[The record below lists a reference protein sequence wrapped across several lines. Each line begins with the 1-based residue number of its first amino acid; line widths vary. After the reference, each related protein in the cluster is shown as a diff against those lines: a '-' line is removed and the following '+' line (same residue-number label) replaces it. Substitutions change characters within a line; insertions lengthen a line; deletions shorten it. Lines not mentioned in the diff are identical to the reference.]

1 MDVAAAGPTR
11 PTPSAL
17 QAEFEQATLEGL
29 RSLAVGVL
37 LLGFLFLP
45 FDVLRLAAPL
55 AMPALAHDL
64 VTMAVAA
71 GLWWAADRRFLPAR
85 LAAPAAVAFALVVL
99 SNVLRQRGI
108 DPISSTQWV
117 AVVLIGLGTFV
128 LPRGWMLCGLLLV
141 CAGWAGIVRFEPLSR
156 LGHLAFT
163 LVAGLAVAFPMHV
176 ARRRSH
182 ARIVGLRQKDELRQE
197 ELQKALLA
205 AEEARRTLDEK
216 VAARTEELSRTAAE
230 LRTELVERQRDAVQR
245 IALEARLQHDAL
257 HDALTTLPNRA
268 LFLDRLGHAW
278 QRMRREQGFRFAV
291 LYLDLDRF
299 KVIND
304 TFGHEVGD
312 QLLVGIGRRL
322 PGCLRPTDTVAR
334 LGGDEFAVLLEGFK
348 SAAETLAIA
357 ERIHAALRVPFRI
370 DQHEFYVT
378 VSIGVADGVVE
389 GQPPEQYVRDADV
402 AMYAAKARGTP
413 YERFDGAMHS
423 PALARMRMETELR
436 SAIERNQF
444 FLVYQPIVDL
454 RTTRIEGFEALV
466 RWQHPARGV
475 VGPDEFIGLAEE
487 TRLIVP
493 LSLWVLRQSCRQAV
507 LWRKVHHG
515 PGPLVG
521 VNLSPQLLSRQNMAA
536 EIFAVLE
543 EAGLPPTDLA
553 VEITESALMASPQVA
568 ATMLGELRGRGVQVF
583 VDDFGT
589 GYSSLAYLSSLPVD
603 RLKIDR
609 TFVAAMGDPN
619 RLRIV
624 RTIAT
629 LAHDLGKGLVAEG
642 VETPEQ
648 LELLRGMGCEF
659 GQGWIFSRPMDA
671 AQAEALLIADQ
682 GGGAFPGL
690 TEGVAHDAQL
700 AAEKLIEDGARLEN
714 PALRRS

>member
-1 MDVAAAGPTR
+1 MKVAGNASPDRAA
-11 PTPSAL
+11 L
-17 QAEFEQATLEGL
+17 DAEFEQATLEGL
-29 RSLAVGVL
+29 RSIAIGVL
-37 LLGFLFLP
+37 LLGVLFLP

-55 AMPALAHDL
+55 AMPALACDL
-64 VTMAVAA
+64 VTMAAA
-71 GLWWAADRRFLPAR
+71 GGLWWAVDRRLLPAR

-99 SNVLRQRGI
+99 GNVLRERGI
-108 DPISSTQWV
+108 DPVSTTQWV

-128 LPRGWMLCGLLLV
+128 LPRRWMLLGLLLV
-141 CAGWAGIVRFEPLSR
+141 CAGWAASVRAEPPSR

-163 LVAGLAVAFPMHV
+163 LVAGLVVAFPMHF

-182 ARIVGLRQKDELRQE
+182 ARIVRLRQKDEARQE
-197 ELQKALLA
+197 ELQAALRA
-205 AEEARRTLDEK
+205 AEEARRSLDGK

-230 LRTELVERQRDAVQR
+230 LRTELAERQRDAVER

-257 HDALTTLPNRA
+257 HDALTSLPNRA
-268 LFLDRLGHAW
+268 LFLDRLSHAW
-278 QRMRREQGFRFAV
+278 RRMQREQGFRFAV

-312 QLLVGIGRRL
+312 QLLVGIGKRL

-357 ERIHAALRVPFRI
+357 ERIHAALRVPFKI
-370 DQHEFYVT
+370 ELHEFYVT
-378 VSIGVADGVVE
+378 CSIGVADGVVE

-493 LSLWVLRQSCRQAV
+493 LSMWVLRQGCRQAAV
-507 LWRKVHHG
+507 WRKRFRS

-521 VNLSPQLLSRQNMAA
+521 VNLSPQLLTRQNMAA
-536 EIFAVLE
+536 DIFSVLE
-543 EAGLPPTDLA
+543 ESGLAPSDLA

-568 ATMLGELRGRGVQVF
+568 ATMLGELRSRGVQVF

-609 TFVAAMGDPN
+609 SFVAAMSDPN

-671 AQAEALLIADQ
+671 AQAEALLAANEGD
-682 GGGAFPGL
+682 GAFPGL
-690 TEGVAHDAQL
+690 TESAPHDAQL
-700 AAEKLIEDGARLEN
+700 AESNLLDEGERVEGAT
-714 PALRRS
+714 LRDT

>member
-1 MDVAAAGPTR
+1 MDGAGKPRPISAALR
-11 PTPSAL
+11 
-17 QAEFEQATLEGL
+17 AEFAQATLEGL
-29 RSLAVGVL
+29 RSLSIGVL
-37 LLGFLFLP
+37 LLGVVFLP

-55 AMPALAHDL
+55 ARQALVHDL
-64 VTMAVAA
+64 VVMGVAA
-71 GLWWAADRRFLPAR
+71 GLWWAADRRVLPAR

-108 DPISSTQWV
+108 DEVSSTQWV
-117 AVVLIGLGTFV
+117 SVLLIGIGTFV
-128 LPRGWMLCGLLLV
+128 LPRGWMICGLVLV
-141 CAGWAGIVRFEPLSR
+141 CAGWAGTVRFEPFSR

-163 LVAGLAVAFPMHV
+163 LVAGLLVGFPMHF

-182 ARIVGLRQKDELRQE
+182 ARIVGLRQKDEARQA
-197 ELQKALLA
+197 ELQRALQA
-205 AEEARRTLDEK
+205 GEEARRTLDEK
-216 VAARTEELSRTAAE
+216 VAARTGELSRTAAE
-230 LRTELVERQRDAVQR
+230 LRTELAERQREAGER

-257 HDALTTLPNRA
+257 HDALTSLPNRA

-278 QRMRREQGFRFAV
+278 RRMGREPGFRFAV

-312 QLLVGIGRRL
+312 QLLVGIGKRL

-348 SAAETLAIA
+348 NAAETLAIA
-357 ERIHAALRVPFRI
+357 ERIHSALRVPFRI
-370 DQHEFYVT
+370 DLHEFYVT
-378 VSIGVADGVVE
+378 CSIGVADGVVE

-436 SAIERNQF
+436 SAIERDQF
-444 FLVYQPIVDL
+444 FLAYQPIVDL

-493 LSLWVLRQSCRQAV
+493 LSLWVLRQACRQAAA
-507 LWRKVHHG
+507 WRKRYRN
-515 PGPLVG
+515 PGPLIG
-521 VNLSPQLLSRQNMAA
+521 VNLSPQLLTRQNMAV

-543 EAGLPPTDLA
+543 EAGLPPSDLA

-568 ATMLGELRGRGVQVF
+568 ATMLGELRSRGVQVF

-609 TFVAAMGDPN
+609 SFVAAMSDPN

-671 AQAEALLIADQ
+671 GQAEALLSANQ
-682 GGGAFPGL
+682 AGGAFPGL
-690 TEGVAHDAQL
+690 VESAPLDAQF
-700 AAEKLIEDGARLEN
+700 AARNLLDEGERLEG
-714 PALRRS
+714 ATLRGS